1 MAIKDKEENSENET
15 KEETAAGPETE
26 TAAETA
32 AEELQNSGN
41 EEQQPESKEEKKIPD
56 IPVSENIKMLNFMLQ
71 TCDLKPLFYDKMIK
85 KGFIAVSLMAKLG
98 ILKFA
103 GKPAEGVVSAF
114 LPRIGMVLIQED
126 DRARTENLIIAAYL
140 SDIGMIGIAESISL
154 KASRLLPEEREIIK
168 EHPLISARKSLQ
180 ITDGAYKYIIDHHEL
195 PIGKGYFGKITDI
208 SKESLIIGIADTFIG
223 MGHMMRSTYKAS
235 SSPVEAAKAAVKPF
249 RETSG
254 NFTKEEIDYMEAA
267 LSMTLI

>member
-1 MAIKDKEENSENET
+1 MQDKEENQQNETQKENEPGQE
-15 KEETAAGPETE
+15 KE
-26 TAAETA
+26 TAAETP
-32 AEELQNSGN
+32 EEEGQNSGGGQEQKP
-41 EEQQPESKEEKKIPD
+41 EEGKKIQD

-85 KGFIAVSLMAKLG
+85 KGFIAVNLMVNLG

-103 GKPAEGVVSAF
+103 AEPAEGVVSAL
-114 LPRIGMVLIQED
+114 LPKIGIVLIQKD

-154 KASRLLPEEREIIK
+154 KASRLLSEEREIVK

-208 SKESLIIGIADTFIG
+208 PKESFIIGIADTFIG

-235 SSPVEAAKAAVKPF
+235 SWPAEAAKAAVKPF

-254 NFTKEEIDYMEAA
+254 NFAKEEIDYMEAA
-267 LSMTLI
+267 LSMTVI